1 MTTYLESNDQWVR
14 VDYLF
19 GSLVGL
25 RVTTDL
31 ELSANV
37 QASQEERIVIVLLR
51 QMVGFESQVK
61 F

>member
-51 QMVGFESQVK
+51 QVAGFESQVRL
-61 F
+61 